1 MAKKLN
7 SLEDLGGFVY
17 STNDDFDLNNE
28 LETEETLSP
37 EEQRLEA
44 HLDKK
49 NRGGKVVTIIKGFVG
64 NSDDLKTLSKDLK
77 TLCGVGGS
85 VKDGEII
92 IQGNFRVP
100 GVRRAIP
107 RRSVRPP
114 TTTCSIRATWPWR
127 TGGRGSWQPPTP
139 HRSRNRSRPPNA
151 RPPASSTPACC
162 RAPCCTRPRS
172 TAARARCWRWRP
184 NTSTEPPLDRPPPRR
199 DQRRAWA
206 APGVDAAA
214 AALAA
219 ARQPRR
225 GSSKRNG
232 IALCSGTDGT

>member
-28 LETEETLSP
+28 PEKEETLSP

-92 IQGNFRVP
+92 IQGNFRDKIMNYLKNKGYQVKR
-100 GVRRAIP
+100 V
-107 RRSVRPP
+107 
-114 TTTCSIRATWPWR
+114 
-127 TGGRGSWQPPTP
+127 GG
-139 HRSRNRSRPPNA
+139 
-151 RPPASSTPACC
+151 
-162 RAPCCTRPRS
+162 
-172 TAARARCWRWRP
+172 
-184 NTSTEPPLDRPPPRR
+184 
-199 DQRRAWA
+199 
-206 APGVDAAA
+206 
-214 AALAA
+214 
-219 ARQPRR
+219 
-225 GSSKRNG
+225 
-232 IALCSGTDGT
+232 